1 MERVVEQV
9 LYQQVK
15 EPQHQQHNM
24 KTIKKVYE
32 EMVSN
37 LLQKR
42 NEYLENLFE
51 EQEEIQNF
59 VIDSPKLSKRERIK
73 VTNQIHKS
81 KMLGGN
87 LKVDSISKGL
97 HELGNILDV
106 CGFSLDMVTGDMI
119 MGPEGNALLVFR
131 RKTDNPFI
139 EGQEIEN
146 SRISFTWENLEALE
160 DGVETKKRYEI
171 LAYLT

>member
-1 MERVVEQV
+1 MVWVEEREAQPEN
-9 LYQQVK
+9 QQLD
-15 EPQHQQHNM
+15 M
-24 KTIKKVYE
+24 KPIKKVYE
-32 EMVSN
+32 EMMSN
-37 LLQKR
+37 LLEKR
-42 NEYLENLFE
+42 NEYLENLYE
-51 EQEEIQNF
+51 EQEEIQNM

-73 VTNQIHKS
+73 ITNQIHKS

-106 CGFSLDMVTGDMI
+106 CGFSLDMVNGDMV
-119 MGPEGNALLVFR
+119 MGPEGNSLLVFR
-131 RKTDNPFI
+131 RKTDNPYI

-146 SRISFTWENLEALE
+146 SRISFTWENLEPLE

>member
-1 MERVVEQV
+1 
-9 LYQQVK
+9 
-15 EPQHQQHNM
+15 M
-24 KTIKKVYE
+24 KPIKKVYE
-32 EMVSN
+32 EMMFS
-37 LLQKR
+37 LLEKR
-42 NEYLENLFE
+42 NEYLEYLYE
-51 EQEEIQNF
+51 ENEDIQNF
-59 VIDSPKLSKRERIK
+59 VIDSPNISKRERIK
-73 VTNQIHKS
+73 ITNQIHKS

-106 CGFSLDMVTGDMI
+106 CGFSLDMVSGDMV

-131 RKTDNPFI
+131 RKTENPFI

-146 SRISFTWENLEALE
+146 SRISFTWENLEPLE
-160 DGVETKKRYEI
+160 DGAEIKKRYEI

>member
-1 MERVVEQV
+1 
-9 LYQQVK
+9 
-15 EPQHQQHNM
+15 M
-24 KTIKKVYE
+24 KPIKKVYE
-32 EMVSN
+32 EMIFS
-37 LLQKR
+37 LLEKR
-42 NEYLENLFE
+42 NEYLEYLYE
-51 EQEEIQNF
+51 ENEDIQNF
-59 VIDSPKLSKRERIK
+59 VIDSPKISKKERIK
-73 VTNQIHKS
+73 ITNQISKS

-106 CGFSLDMVTGDMI
+106 CGFSLDMVSGDMV
-119 MGPEGNALLVFR
+119 MGPEGNALLTFR

-146 SRISFTWENLEALE
+146 SRISFTWENLEPLE
-160 DGVETKKRYEI
+160 DGAEIKKRYEI

>member
-1 MERVVEQV
+1 
-9 LYQQVK
+9 
-15 EPQHQQHNM
+15 M
-24 KTIKKVYE
+24 KPIKKVYE
-32 EMVSN
+32 EMIFSI
-37 LLQKR
+37 LEKR
-42 NEYLENLFE
+42 NEYLEYLYE
-51 EQEEIQNF
+51 ENEDMQNF
-59 VIDSPKLSKRERIK
+59 VIDSPNISKRERIK
-73 VTNQIHKS
+73 ITNQIHKS

-106 CGFSLDMVTGDMI
+106 CGFSLDMVSGDMV
-119 MGPEGNALLVFR
+119 MGPEGNALLTFR

-146 SRISFTWENLEALE
+146 SRISFTWENLEPLE
-160 DGVETKKRYEI
+160 DGAEIKKRYEI